1 MPLGGVPAR
10 SPHTASHVPT
20 PGTQQAETPAMTPF
34 SEPLRTISLRV
45 GGVAAELIFGLLP
58 HPRHV
63 DTDPGVPRFV
73 EDD

>member
-1 MPLGGVPAR
+1 MA
-10 SPHTASHVPT
+10 
-20 PGTQQAETPAMTPF
+20 PF

-58 HPRHV
+58 HPSHV